1 MLGFDFLKKFFK
13 RPEQQK
19 ENSPKQENISS
30 KKEVVVIN
38 VTEPSERARQELLQ
52 NWSKFADYN
61 EILQIDE
68 ADRQNLL
75 NDIYE
80 NWCIHGVPKFFREK
94 YSQYDPNLIEQIVM
108 REKNRIDIRTKV
120 YHYKNMT
127 EASRN
132 RNPFWFDFLGCGS
145 TLTGK
150 GADFLKASCAFDDLL
165 KLNLTNNLECFF
177 ENGKFAGLNVMT
189 NYQGIIRKENQN
201 PIKFYHNGELHI
213 MDKKGFKKYREENNL
228 ELYLDSIEA
237 NQKLWKEILK
247 EKNIPFD
254 ENKQITKKFFFEAL
268 KKYKEGKK

>member
-94 YSQYDPNLIEQIVM
+94 YSQFLD
-108 REKNRIDIRTKV
+108 KRI
-120 YHYKNMT
+120 
-127 EASRN
+127 
-132 RNPFWFDFLGCGS
+132 
-145 TLTGK
+145 
-150 GADFLKASCAFDDLL
+150 
-165 KLNLTNNLECFF
+165 
-177 ENGKFAGLNVMT
+177 
-189 NYQGIIRKENQN
+189 
-201 PIKFYHNGELHI
+201 
-213 MDKKGFKKYREENNL
+213 
-228 ELYLDSIEA
+228 
-237 NQKLWKEILK
+237 
-247 EKNIPFD
+247 
-254 ENKQITKKFFFEAL
+254 
-268 KKYKEGKK
+268 